1 MNFDPSVLAS
11 LLPVFQKYFMDPTF
25 LMTLIVVSSI
35 LASLRGLMSWR
46 TTGIILLL
54 GAAYSQLA
62 QVFGPYAAA
71 TTIASSVVSFVMGK
85 LWAEFKRSF
94 LGEE

>member
-1 MNFDPSVLAS
+1 MDINSTLMNMLNVAQPYLT
-11 LLPVFQKYFMDPTF
+11 DPTF
-25 LMTLIVVSSI
+25 LMTMIVVSSI

-46 TTGIILLL
+46 LTGVILLL

-71 TTIASSVVSFVMGK
+71 TTIASSVVSFVLGK
-85 LWAEFKRSF
+85 LWAEFKRS
-94 LGEE
+94 LVGEE

>member
-1 MNFDPSVLAS
+1 MDINSTLMNMLHVAQPYLT
-11 LLPVFQKYFMDPTF
+11 DPTF
-25 LMTLIVVSSI
+25 LMTMIVVSSI

-46 TTGIILLL
+46 LTGVILLL

-71 TTIASSVVSFVMGK
+71 TTIASSVVSFVLGK
-85 LWAEFKRSF
+85 LWAEFKRS
-94 LGEE
+94 LVGEE

>member
-1 MNFDPSVLAS
+1 MDASAILNVLHV
-11 LLPVFQKYFMDPTF
+11 LQPYLTDPTF
-25 LMTLIVVSSI
+25 LMTIIVAASI
-35 LASLRGLMSWR
+35 LAAIKGLMSWR
-46 TTGIILLL
+46 LTGVILLL

-85 LWAEFKRSF
+85 IWAELKREV
-94 LGEE
+94 LGEEER